1 MSFSIGVHLNT
12 EGRALKG
19 RHTHTSR
26 KLSLSGDNP
35 RFLLWSVN
43 LFMACVCQLLFTLMA
58 SSSWDWS
65 SVQAAPFLFFFPI
78 LSRLPSLLA
87 PSPPIPRS
95 TTRLISTEQIKYA
108 LSVSGVWAPPFH
120 FHPKLQ
126 RKHHHKP
133 SKLVWAALSGG
144 QMEYA
149 LSEAYTMELTV
160 GEDASKMATRSKMQ
174 CGPVDKPLE
183 TETMSFWRIL

>member
-1 MSFSIGVHLNT
+1 M
-12 EGRALKG
+12 
-19 RHTHTSR
+19 
-26 KLSLSGDNP
+26 
-35 RFLLWSVN
+35 
-43 LFMACVCQLLFTLMA
+43 
-58 SSSWDWS
+58 
-65 SVQAAPFLFFFPI
+65 
-78 LSRLPSLLA
+78 
-87 PSPPIPRS
+87 
-95 TTRLISTEQIKYA
+95 
-108 LSVSGVWAPPFH
+108 WAPPFH

-126 RKHHHKP
+126 HKHHHKP

-183 TETMSFWRIL
+183 TQTMSFWRIL